1 MIEYWWL
8 FLLLILV
15 FVLAPLGAAFSE
27 WRALGAKRAVA
38 LAPDGHPAT
47 ENVVADFVWIGML
60 LALFVIV
67 MQFRLN
73 T

>member
-1 MIEYWWL
+1 MTEYWWL

-27 WRALGAKRAVA
+27 WRALGSRRPVA

-47 ENVVADFVWIGML
+47 ENIVADFVWIGML
-60 LALFVIV
+60 LAIFLIA
-67 MQFRLN
+67 MQLRWH